1 MFKDLDFILN
11 NLEGLNKK
19 IFFLF
24 ILTIFGTILETL
36 SIGLIF
42 PLLKIILEGS
52 DILKLSGTSFQFIE
66 DFKSILLNL
75 SYEKLI
81 LLFLFFIL
89 TVFFL
94 KTIFFIFFVWTQ
106 NKFAYEVESLIG
118 KKLLKY
124 YFNQNY
130 NFHLNKNSS
139 ELLRNIVDEI
149 KIFRVNIINS
159 FLILLVEIMIVLFI
173 SGLLIYIVS
182 FETILII
189 LFIFLIVIFY
199 SKLNKSKI
207 ISLGAHRQNED
218 ALRIRHLKQGLDG
231 IKEIKISG
239 NENEFLK
246 LFDKHNKKSVKAKA
260 EQQFWVGIPRHIIE
274 SVGVLAFV
282 LITVYAIMSGVEVK
296 SYLPVLGLFGAAA
309 FKLLPSASK
318 IIQSINNIRYGG
330 PSLTLL
336 AEEIKQINIQD
347 KKKIK
352 INEKIS
358 IINFESLQFNEVD
371 FKYANSTSLV
381 LKKINMNINKGDKI
395 AISGISGS
403 GKSTLVDL
411 ISGLAEPSNG
421 KILLNN
427 KIVNLNDKNWLNQV
441 GYVPQKTFLT
451 DDTVEKNITFGEK
464 ELLFNNSKLKE
475 IISLVELD
483 EFLENDRKK
492 LKLNVGEFG
501 DRLSGGQ
508 RQRIG
513 IARALYSKFQIL
525 ILDEA
530 TSALDFKTESKVL
543 ENICN
548 YMKEKTLI
556 IISHRSSSF
565 KSCNKIY
572 EIKDG
577 VLSLNK

>member
-1 MFKDLDFILN
+1 MFKDLELILK

-19 IFFLF
+19 LFFLI
-24 ILTIFGTILETL
+24 ILTILGTILETL
-36 SIGLIF
+36 SVGLIF
-42 PLLKIILEGS
+42 PLFKIILEGS
-52 DILKLSGTSFQFIE
+52 EVLKLTGSNIQLFE
-66 DFKSILLNL
+66 DLKLLLLDL
-75 SYEKLI
+75 SYDKLI
-81 LLFLFFIL
+81 LVFLLLIL

-94 KTIFFIFFVWTQ
+94 KTIFFIFLVWIQ
-106 NKFAYEVESLIG
+106 NKFAYEVESLVG

-159 FLILLVEIMIVLFI
+159 SLTLLVEIMIVLFI
-173 SGLLIYIVS
+173 SCLLIYIVS

-189 LFIFLIVIFY
+189 LFVFLIVIFY
-199 SKLNKSKI
+199 SKLNKNKI
-207 ISLGAHRQNED
+207 LSLGALRQNED

-246 LFDKHNKKSVKAKA
+246 IFDKHNKESIKAKA
-260 EQQFWVGIPRHIIE
+260 EQQFWVGIPRYIIE
-274 SVGVLAFV
+274 FVGVLTFV
-282 LITVYAIMSGVEVK
+282 LITMYAIMSGVAVK
-296 SYLPVLGLFGAAA
+296 DFLPVLGLFGAAA

-318 IIQSINNIRYGG
+318 IIQSINNLRYGR
-330 PSLTLL
+330 PALTLL
-336 AEEIKQINIQD
+336 AAEINELLLQD
-347 KKKIK
+347 KKKLK
-352 INEKIS
+352 LKEETSIN
-358 IINFESLQFNEVD
+358 NFENLRFDQID
-371 FKYANSTSLV
+371 FKYANSNSLV
-381 LKKINMNINKGDKI
+381 LKKINMTIKQGDKI
-395 AISGISGS
+395 AISGNSGS

-411 ISGLAEPSNG
+411 ISGLTEPTNG
-421 KILLNN
+421 KIFLNN
-427 KIVNLNDKNWLNQV
+427 EIINLNDKNWFKHI

-451 DDTVEKNITFGEK
+451 DDTIEKNITFGEK
-464 ELLFNNSKLKE
+464 DLLLDNQKLKDIIAVVELNEFFKNNS
-475 IISLVELD
+475 
-483 EFLENDRKK
+483 KK

-501 DRLSGGQ
+501 DKLSGGQ

-530 TSALDFKTESKVL
+530 TNALDLKTENKVL

-548 YMKEKTLI
+548 YIKEKTLI
-556 IISHRSSSF
+556 IISHRSSL

-572 EIKDG
+572 EIKNGD
-577 VLSLNK
+577 LNLINK